1 MLMQCQQLEEEWL
14 KKIAELRQDK
24 KSISAPASTKPQSVQ
39 LQKYTITSFEGDY
52 KDWIRFWNQLSA
64 EVDGSAT
71 SKISKFN
78 SLLELAKGKL
88 REDTLGLPHTEDGD
102 NKPKKMLN
110 DIYGKD
116 IKVHKQLTKE
126 IESLHPITNIHKF
139 QSIGEFYNKL
149 ARTVRTL
156 TTMKRLDSA
165 QCFLQTL
172 MDKLGPVREI
182 TAQQEDN
189 WEDLNLEELVE
200 NMKKCVDGN
209 PL

>member
-1 MLMQCQQLEEEWL
+1 M
-14 KKIAELRQDK
+14 
-24 KSISAPASTKPQSVQ
+24 
-39 LQKYTITSFEGDY
+39 
-52 KDWIRFWNQLSA
+52 
-64 EVDGSAT
+64 DGSAT

-126 IESLHPITNIHKF
+126 TESLHPITNIHKL

-165 QCFLQTL
+165 QCFL
-172 MDKLGPVREI
+172 
-182 TAQQEDN
+182 
-189 WEDLNLEELVE
+189 
-200 NMKKCVDGN
+200 
-209 PL
+209 